1 MSGSPRSGAST
12 PLSVGMREGA
22 AVEDS
27 PAVSVT
33 GVPRVSVEL
42 NELNDEPDAGA
53 AAGRDVADDVEISS
67 GGARRPGLSSA
78 ASGGGA
84 DSSEAERRARRRLSS
99 ERLRQPR
106 AVETVFSPSTYFGA
120 YFDSSTRTSSS
131 KRSCSACYLP
141 RRAQHQLVIAPH

>member
-42 NELNDEPDAGA
+42 NELNDERR
-53 AAGRDVADDVEISS
+53 GRS
-67 GGARRPGLSSA
+67 G
-78 ASGGGA
+78 
-84 DSSEAERRARRRLSS
+84 RRR
-99 ERLRQPR
+99 
-106 AVETVFSPSTYFGA
+106 
-120 YFDSSTRTSSS
+120 
-131 KRSCSACYLP
+131 
-141 RRAQHQLVIAPH
+141 RRG